1 MRHEVA
7 DFANVMDVADIAE
20 KVGNVGI
27 TYTGIAC
34 ELKTAYMYISK
45 LCSPQIVL
53 ITVCWI

>member
-34 ELKTAYMYISK
+34 ELKTVYIYISK